1 MQPGRMLCSALLL
14 AIAVTPCVAMT
25 HSRRGPTS
33 PGRNSAAK
41 HTKAAV
47 KRSSGQRSI
56 DDARASEIQ
65 AALVKSGY
73 MKDASGHWDAAT
85 ESAMQKYQ
93 ADNGW
98 QTKLMPDSRAII
110 KLGLGGS
117 SKPVSPMSG
126 AGSVA
131 PASGLAETASASTFA
146 QQ

>member
-1 MQPGRMLCSALLL
+1 MQPGRILCSALLL
-14 AIAVTPCVAMT
+14 AIAITPCVAMT

-33 PGRNSAAK
+33 PGKNSTK
-41 HTKAAV
+41 HSKATA

-65 AALVKSGY
+65 TALMKSGY
-73 MKDASGHWDAAT
+73 MKDPSGHWDAAT
-85 ESAMQKYQ
+85 ETAMQKYQ

-117 SKPVSPMSG
+117 SKPASQVGGS
-126 AGSVA
+126 GSVA
-131 PASGLAETASASTFA
+131 PASALSETASASTFA

>member
-1 MQPGRMLCSALLL
+1 MRPGRILCSALLL
-14 AIAVTPCVAMT
+14 ATAITPGVAMT

-33 PGRNSAAK
+33 PGKNSTK
-41 HTKAAV
+41 HSKTAV

-73 MKDASGHWDAAT
+73 MKDSSGHWDAAT
-85 ESAMQKYQ
+85 ENAMQKYQ

-117 SKPVSPMSG
+117 AKPVSQVGG
-126 AGSVA
+126 AGSVV
-131 PASGLAETASASTFA
+131 PASGLSETASAVTFS

>member
-1 MQPGRMLCSALLL
+1 MQPGRILCSALLL
-14 AIAVTPCVAMT
+14 ATAITPCVAMT

-33 PGRNSAAK
+33 PGKNTTK
-41 HTKAAV
+41 HSKATA

-56 DDARASEIQ
+56 DDVRATEIQ
-65 AALVKSGY
+65 TALVKSGY
-73 MKDASGHWDAAT
+73 MKDTSGHWDSAT
-85 ESAMQKYQ
+85 ESAMRKYQ

-117 SKPVSPMSG
+117 SKPATP
-126 AGSVA
+126 AGGSANAV
-131 PASGLAETASASTFA
+131 PASGLSETASASTFV